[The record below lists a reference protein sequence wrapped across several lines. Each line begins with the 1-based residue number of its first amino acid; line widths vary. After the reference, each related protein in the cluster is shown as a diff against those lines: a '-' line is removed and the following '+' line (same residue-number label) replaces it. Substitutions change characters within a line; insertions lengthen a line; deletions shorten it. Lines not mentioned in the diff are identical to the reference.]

1 MSLDLFPIYK
11 SYTQRCRRKPYDIID
26 LEIKES
32 MKYLV
37 KEDRDRS
44 AMLDIVQRISDLE
57 SMQDYKRKYAPEI
70 TQAII
75 DNSYKIKVPF
85 PILHKWNEKKDDEG
99 WFYLG
104 VSDSKKGQVKFGATT
119 LPIWKR
125 EYFYHRRWGYPMSV
139 AWKKWIKMPF
149 NFEDQLK
156 KVYQSKLVAG
166 LTSGDSN
173 EWYFGS
179 VGEIANAVE
188 QILDSGKK
196 GR

>member
-37 KEDRDRS
+37 KEDHNRR

-57 SMQDYKRKYAPEI
+57 SMQDYKRKYAPEM

-85 PILHKWNEKKDDEG
+85 PILHKWNEKKTM
-99 WFYLG
+99 
-104 VSDSKKGQVKFGATT
+104 K
-119 LPIWKR
+119 
-125 EYFYHRRWGYPMSV
+125 
-139 AWKKWIKMPF
+139 
-149 NFEDQLK
+149 
-156 KVYQSKLVAG
+156 AG
-166 LTSGDSN
+166 C
-173 EWYFGS
+173 
-179 VGEIANAVE
+179 I
-188 QILDSGKK
+188 
-196 GR
+196 